1 MKLSNHK
8 TWTQRGRRPW
18 EQRCY
23 RRQTWPPWPCCLGPR
38 RWGQHRIS
46 PILISCSTWLVTVWH
61 PQGTLFGAGQR
72 WGLLVCLPGVM
83 QVPPLFHSSQHQGFP
98 RTQVARAQ
106 PPKSFLLA
114 PELRFLQ
121 LLESPTPSPHS
132 CFTGTKP
139 RRRKTMRKRNE
150 YNPIPL

>member
-1 MKLSNHK
+1 MDTK
-8 TWTQRGRRPW
+8 G
-18 EQRCY
+18 EEAA
-23 RRQTWPPWPCCLGPR
+23 LGAEVI
-38 RWGQHRIS
+38 QEADLAS
-46 PILISCSTWLVTVWH
+46 LTM
-61 PQGTLFGAGQR
+61 
-72 WGLLVCLPGVM
+72 LPGSS
-83 QVPPLFHSSQHQGFP
+83 QVRPASYFSYSYLLLHLAGDCVASTGDIIWSRTEVRPAGLPPPLFHSSQHQGFP